1 VNHFGPRQL
10 YGLRIWY
17 WVPCCGVYCR
27 KSRATPAPVR
37 QGPAN
42 KVGRATQPP
51 CALPL
56 DSLMANMQEHKTMT
70 LNDWLEKHRMTQ
82 VELAARLGVS
92 ESTISRVRRGINAPG
107 LDIAIKIQEATNNQV
122 GLTDLIKSGRG

>member
-1 VNHFGPRQL
+1 
-10 YGLRIWY
+10 
-17 WVPCCGVYCR
+17 
-27 KSRATPAPVR
+27 
-37 QGPAN
+37 
-42 KVGRATQPP
+42 
-51 CALPL
+51 
-56 DSLMANMQEHKTMT
+56 
-70 LNDWLEKHRMTQ
+70 MTQ